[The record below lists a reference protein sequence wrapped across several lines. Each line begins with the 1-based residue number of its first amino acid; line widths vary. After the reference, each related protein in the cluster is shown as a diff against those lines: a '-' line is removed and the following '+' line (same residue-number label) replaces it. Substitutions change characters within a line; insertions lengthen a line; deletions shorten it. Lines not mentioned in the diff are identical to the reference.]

1 MELYIVR
8 HGETVWNAKK
18 LLQGNTDIELN
29 ENGRRL
35 AKITGEALSATR
47 IDKIYSSPLS
57 RAYETA
63 SLIAGDRNIPII
75 KNDLLKELSFGD
87 WEGQNMSLLLK
98 DETQKFRHFFKEPHL
113 YQATTNGET
122 LEALC
127 ARAKTFMTT
136 IIEPQEKS
144 CERIMIVGHG
154 AINKAI
160 MMHIKQHE
168 MQYFWSGGLQKN
180 CNVIIVDYSDDSYTI
195 IDETRIFYEEEKII
209 S

>member
-8 HGETVWNAKK
+8 HGETIWNAKK

-35 AKITGEALSATR
+35 AEITGKALANIK

-63 SLIAGDRNIPII
+63 VLIAGDRNIPII
-75 KNDLLKELSFGD
+75 KNDLIRELSFGD
-87 WEGQNMSLLLK
+87 WEGQNMSTLLK
-98 DETQKFRHFFKEPHL
+98 DDTQKFKHFFKEPHL

-122 LEALC
+122 MEELYL
-127 ARAKTFMTT
+127 RASEFMKT
-136 IIEPQEKS
+136 IIEPQENN

-154 AINKAI
+154 AINKAL

-168 MQYFWSGGLQKN
+168 MKYFWSGGLQKN
-180 CNVIIVDYSDDSYTI
+180 CNVMIVDYSNKHYSI
-195 IDETRIFYEEEKII
+195 IDETRIFYEEET
-209 S
+209 